1 MCDLCGDLKSGRP
14 WWPAAFQI
22 RSEDLLLGISDFFD
36 MIIHQMPAEAAI
48 KHPLYCRELLMML
61 PEKIIRTI
69 IDAKILANCL
79 ALDIGVVAV
88 KINHRIAK
96 ILYGYTI
103 SAKRTCAS
111 RV

>member
-1 MCDLCGDLKSGRP
+1 
-14 WWPAAFQI
+14 
-22 RSEDLLLGISDFFD
+22 
-36 MIIHQMPAEAAI
+36 
-48 KHPLYCRELLMML
+48 ML

-69 IDAKILANCL
+69 INAKILTNCL

-103 SAKRTCAS
+103 SAKRTCAGW
-111 RV
+111 V